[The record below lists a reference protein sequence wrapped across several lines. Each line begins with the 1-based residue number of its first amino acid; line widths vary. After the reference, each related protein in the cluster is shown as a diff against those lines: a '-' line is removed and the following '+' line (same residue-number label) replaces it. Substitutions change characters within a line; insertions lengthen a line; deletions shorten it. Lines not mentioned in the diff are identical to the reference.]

1 MQINDNH
8 FTRYVN
14 VSKPFFEWY
23 SIKTWDNQNIST
35 FRYYLF
41 SCGNSCSKIVVKSYK
56 NTALL
61 LLNITHVAVVIVV
74 VRESKFLQKQNIF
87 NLQINSFR

>member
-14 VSKPFFEWY
+14 VSKTFIEWY
-23 SIKTWDNQNIST
+23 LIQS
-35 FRYYLF
+35 F
-41 SCGNSCSKIVVKSYK
+41 K
-56 NTALL
+56 NATLL

-74 VRESKFLQKQNIF
+74 VGDNIILQEHSITTLEYYSCSCSNSCSKRE
-87 NLQINSFR
+87 